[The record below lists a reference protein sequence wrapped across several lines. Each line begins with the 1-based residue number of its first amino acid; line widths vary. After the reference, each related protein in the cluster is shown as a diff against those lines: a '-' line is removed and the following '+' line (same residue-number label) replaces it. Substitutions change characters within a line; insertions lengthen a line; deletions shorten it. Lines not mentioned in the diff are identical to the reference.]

1 MTTPHDLPP
10 LSLSAQEVIDTEQF
24 EDMRDLLEEDFAD
37 LMKTYIT
44 DSQAR
49 VASLRDALGHADN
62 AKGFDVAHTLKGA
75 SANVGAP
82 RLTECCAQMQE
93 ACRAHTIAQQGGLIE
108 LIAQEL
114 ELVAEEIRTRLA

>member
-1 MTTPHDLPP
+1 
-10 LSLSAQEVIDTEQF
+10 
-24 EDMRDLLEEDFAD
+24 MRDLLEEDFAD
-37 LMKTYIT
+37 LMQTYIT

-62 AKGFDVAHTLKGA
+62 ATGFDVAHTLKGA

-93 ACRAHTIAQQGGLIE
+93 ACRDQTIAQQGGLIE

-114 ELVAEEIRTRLA
+114 ELVAEEIRARLA